1 MAELRMG
8 NRYVEGD
15 AMRYIDIRSDT
26 VTLPTQKMRQAM
38 FEAEVGDDV
47 YGDDPTVKKLEE
59 IAAKKVGKEASLFVP
74 SGTFGNELALFTH
87 TKRGDEVIVDKN
99 SHIVLHEVGA
109 SAVIAGVQLRT
120 YDSHNGIPDPVE
132 ITSLIRS
139 NDIHY
144 PPTVLICLE
153 NPSGMGTV
161 TDLNTLRKIH
171 RIAHDYKIPIHL
183 DGARIFNAACTLK
196 VDAREIAACADS
208 VMFCLSKGLAA
219 PIGSMLAGTKEFIE
233 KARKARKLMG
243 GGMRQAGII
252 AAAGIV
258 ALEDMVDRLCEDHE
272 NARLLAKKLSEF
284 KEIEVI
290 KERMQINMI
299 FFRFNK
305 EINDDAFVVH
315 MFKRGVKI
323 NPPEGGE
330 YRFVTNKDVSRRD
343 LDFVVEAIGDFL
355 NY

>member
-1 MAELRMG
+1 MKKK
-8 NRYVEGD
+8 YV
-15 AMRYIDIRSDT
+15 DIRSDT

-47 YGDDPTVKKLEE
+47 YGDDPTVKRLEAL
-59 IAAKKVGKEASLFVP
+59 AAKKVGKEAALFVP

-99 SHIVLHEVGA
+99 SHIVMHEVGA

-120 YDSHNGIPDPVE
+120 YESHNGIPNPKE
-132 ITSLIRS
+132 IESLIRE

-144 PPTVLICLE
+144 PPTALICLE

-161 TDLNTLRKIH
+161 IDLKTMKKISQ
-171 RIAHDYKIPIHL
+171 IAHDHKIPVHL

-196 VDAREIAACADS
+196 MDAKEIAACADS

-233 KARKARKLMG
+233 KARKGRKLMG
-243 GGMRQAGII
+243 GGMRQAGVI

-258 ALEDMVDRLCEDHE
+258 ALEEMVERLCEDHE
-272 NARLLAKKLSEF
+272 NAKFLADMLDKFE
-284 KEIEVI
+284 EIEVMR
-290 KERMQINMI
+290 ERLQINMV
-299 FFRFNK
+299 FFKFKK
-305 EINDDAFVVH
+305 EINTKAFISY
-315 MFKRGVKI
+315 MFKNGIKI
-323 NPPEGGE
+323 NPPEAGE
-330 YRFVTNKDVSRRD
+330 YRFVTNKDVTKES
-343 LDFVVEAIGDFL
+343 LNFVIDTVENFL
-355 NY
+355 KSSK